1 MNVRSIQAIA
11 LMVALCSVKQV
22 NSLEFLKQFQQGV
35 GAATETAV
43 ATKETVDAF
52 VQLVNEAD
60 KAVATIGRKVTDL
73 TKTAESIITNDAQKS
88 IKGSFGTINTS
99 IDVSMELL
107 PALQQLTQAVSLVGS
122 KILPTLAKFPGMPSE
137 VSRDV
142 ESVSSTIAAI
152 TGQVNSIKTALDQWL
167 PKIKNLSSNL
177 GQHAVAITQQVE
189 GTIAD
194 IEKIGF

>member
-11 LMVALCSVKQV
+11 LMVALCTVKQAT
-22 NSLEFLKQFQQGV
+22 SLDFLKQFQQGV

-60 KAVATIGRKVTDL
+60 KAVASIGQKVIQL
-73 TKTAESIITNDAQKS
+73 TKTAENIITNDAQKS
-88 IKGSFGTINTS
+88 IKSSFGTINTS

-122 KILPTLAKFPGMPSE
+122 RILPTLAKFPGMPSE

-142 ESVSSTIAAI
+142 ASVSSTIATI
-152 TGQVNSIKTALDQWL
+152 TAQVNDIKATLDQWL
-167 PKIKNLSSNL
+167 PKIKNLSSNI

>member
-11 LMVALCSVKQV
+11 LMVALSVVKQV
-22 NSLEFLKQFQQGV
+22 SSLDFLKQFQQGV

-60 KAVATIGRKVTDL
+60 KAVATIGRKVTEL

-122 KILPTLAKFPGMPSE
+122 KILPTLAKFPGMPAE

-142 ESVSSTIAAI
+142 ASVSSTIAAI

-167 PKIKNLSSNL
+167 PKIKNLSSNI

>member
-1 MNVRSIQAIA
+1 MNIRLMLVVA
-11 LMVALCSVKQV
+11 LMVAICSVRQV
-22 NSLEFLKQFQQGV
+22 SSLDFLKQIQQGV

-52 VQLVNEAD
+52 VQLVSEVD
-60 KAVATIGRKVTDL
+60 RAVANIGQKVIQL
-73 TKTAESIITNDAQKS
+73 TKTAENIITNDAQKS
-88 IKGSFGTINTS
+88 IKSSFGTS
-99 IDVSMELL
+99 IDVSMDLL

-122 KILPTLAKFPGMPSE
+122 RILPTLAKFPGMPSE

-142 ESVSSTIAAI
+142 ASVSATIATI
-152 TGQVNSIKTALDQWL
+152 VMQVDGIKATLDQWL
-167 PKIKNLSSNL
+167 PKIKNLSSNI
-177 GQHAVAITQQVE
+177 GEHAIAITQQVE

>member
-1 MNVRSIQAIA
+1 MNIRLMLVVA
-11 LMVALCSVKQV
+11 LMVAICSVRQV
-22 NSLEFLKQFQQGV
+22 SSLDFLKQIQQGV

-52 VQLVNEAD
+52 VQLVSEVD
-60 KAVATIGRKVTDL
+60 RAVASIGQKVIQL
-73 TKTAESIITNDAQKS
+73 TKTAENIITNDAQKS
-88 IKGSFGTINTS
+88 IKSSFGTINTS
-99 IDVSMELL
+99 IDVSMDLL

-122 KILPTLAKFPGMPSE
+122 RILPTLAKFPGMPSE

-142 ESVSSTIAAI
+142 ASVSATIATI
-152 TGQVNSIKTALDQWL
+152 VMQVDGIKATLDQWL
-167 PKIKNLSSNL
+167 PKIKNLSSNI
-177 GQHAVAITQQVE
+177 GEHAIAITQQVE